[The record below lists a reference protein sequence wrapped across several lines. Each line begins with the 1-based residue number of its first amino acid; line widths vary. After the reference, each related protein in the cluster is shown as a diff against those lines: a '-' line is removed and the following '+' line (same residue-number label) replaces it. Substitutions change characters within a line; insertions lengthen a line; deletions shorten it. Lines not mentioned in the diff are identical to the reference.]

1 MTSKESTNLYIDPGT
16 PLPQQILL
24 LEGRLGALR
33 EMKDEFLSERDKRNG
48 YTWKDVERKTLHR
61 ILFCLAQMLEEAIYE
76 SEREVLFAKYQQTT
90 KEIKEMEEQK
100 NDPRGVGVS
109 MEKMTSGGDESGG
122 NADKALIL
130 LREIKKTRET
140 INSQL
145 DEVKT
150 QAKSKINTLNK
161 AEKAIWELS
170 EQSDQSELFK
180 FSPELSPEARAI
192 IFNPIL

>member
-1 MTSKESTNLYIDPGT
+1 MTKTESTNLHIDPGT
-16 PLPQQILL
+16 PLPGQLLL

-33 EMKDEFLSERDKRNG
+33 EMKDEFLSERDRRNG
-48 YTWKDVERKTLHR
+48 YTWRDVEKKTLHR
-61 ILFCLAQMLEEAIYE
+61 ILFCLAQMIEEAIHE
-76 SEREVLFAKYQQTT
+76 SERDVLFAKYEQTK
-90 KEIKEMEEQK
+90 KEIEMMDENQNNPGGVDEWSNK
-100 NDPRGVGVS
+100 NP
-109 MEKMTSGGDESGG
+109 SGGDEPGG

-150 QAKSKINTLNK
+150 QAKSKINALNK

-180 FSPELSPEARAI
+180 ISPELSPEAKAI
-192 IFNPIL
+192 INNPII

>member
-1 MTSKESTNLYIDPGT
+1 MTKTETTILRIDPGV
-16 PLPQQILL
+16 PLSEQILL

-33 EMKDEFLSERDKRNG
+33 GMKDEFLSERDKRNG
-48 YTWKDVERKTLHR
+48 YTWRDVERKTLHR
-61 ILFCLAQMLEEAIYE
+61 ILFCLAQMLEQTKSE
-76 SEREVLFAKYQQTT
+76 SERESLFSKYNQT
-90 KEIKEMEEQK
+90 KQEIKDMEDQK
-100 NDPRGVGVS
+100 NDPQGVDGWNN
-109 MEKMTSGGDESGG
+109 KNTPGGDESGG

-130 LREIKKTRET
+130 LRENKKTRET

-150 QAKSKINTLNK
+150 QAKSKINALNK

-192 IFNPIL
+192 ISNPIL

>member
-1 MTSKESTNLYIDPGT
+1 MTKTETTILRIDPGV
-16 PLPQQILL
+16 PLSEQILL

-33 EMKDEFLSERDKRNG
+33 GMQDEFLSDRDKRNG
-48 YTWKDVERKTLHR
+48 YTWRDVERKTLHR
-61 ILFCLAQMLEEAIYE
+61 ILFCLAQMLEQTKSET
-76 SEREVLFAKYQQTT
+76 ERESLFAKYNQT
-90 KEIKEMEEQK
+90 KQEIKDMEEQK
-100 NDPRGVGVS
+100 NDPQGVGVS
-109 MEKMTSGGDESGG
+109 MEKMTPGGDESGG

-150 QAKSKINTLNK
+150 QAKSKINALNK

-192 IFNPIL
+192 ISNPIL

>member
-1 MTSKESTNLYIDPGT
+1 
-16 PLPQQILL
+16 
-24 LEGRLGALR
+24 
-33 EMKDEFLSERDKRNG
+33 
-48 YTWKDVERKTLHR
+48 
-61 ILFCLAQMLEEAIYE
+61 
-76 SEREVLFAKYQQTT
+76 
-90 KEIKEMEEQK
+90 MEEQK
-100 NDPRGVGVS
+100 NDPQGVGVS
-109 MEKMTSGGDESGG
+109 MEKMTPGGDESGG

-150 QAKSKINTLNK
+150 QAKSKINALNK

-180 FSPELSPEARAI
+180 FSPELSPEARSI
-192 IFNPIL
+192 ISNPIL

>member
-1 MTSKESTNLYIDPGT
+1 MTKTESTNLYIDAGT

-48 YTWKDVERKTLHR
+48 YSWRDVERKTLHR
-61 ILFCLAQMLEEAIYE
+61 ILFCLGQMLEEAIHE
-76 SEREVLFAKYQQTT
+76 SEREVLFAKYQQTK
-90 KEIKEMEEQK
+90 KEIEMIEENK
-100 NDPRGVGVS
+100 NNPGGVDGWLN
-109 MEKMTSGGDESGG
+109 KNPSGGDESGG

-150 QAKSKINTLNK
+150 QAKSKINALNK

-192 IFNPIL
+192 ISNPIL